1 MSVVLLIITSTLIV
15 SFIAL
20 VGVFTLAI
28 KEKLLDKI
36 LLILVSLSAGTLM
49 GGTFF
54 HLLPEAI
61 EISTNA
67 NVFLYVIIGF
77 TLFFFLEKILFWRHC
92 HKGKCDVHS
101 FTYLNLLG
109 DFVHNFIDGLV
120 IAASFITDVNLGIA
134 TTLAIAFH
142 EIPQEIGDFGVLV
155 YGGFK
160 KHKALILNFLIALTT
175 ILGGVFGYFLSTYIK
190 QFIIFLLSLTAGE
203 FIYIASSDL
212 IPEIRR
218 VEPFKRSLLTL
229 VIFSMGI
236 TIMWVMKVLS

>member
-1 MSVVLLIITSTLIV
+1 
-15 SFIAL
+15 
-20 VGVFTLAI
+20 
-28 KEKLLDKI
+28 
-36 LLILVSLSAGTLM
+36 M

-61 EISTNA
+61 EIGTSTD
-67 NVFLYVIIGF
+67 VFFYAIIGF
-77 TLFFFLEKILFWRHC
+77 TLFFFLEKVFLWRHC
-92 HKGKCDVHS
+92 HKGKCDVHT

-160 KHKALILNFLIALTT
+160 KYKALILNFLIALTA
-175 ILGGVFGYFLSTYIK
+175 ILGGVIGYFLSTYVE

-218 VEPFKRSLLTL
+218 VESFKRSLLTL
-229 VIFSMGI
+229 MIFSAGI
-236 TIMWVMKVLS
+236 TIMWVMRTLS